1 MAVTLQQLAYFVALA
16 DVGSFI
22 RAADAVGVA
31 QPTLSRQL
39 RSLERDLGAPLVDRG
54 ARPGLSLTPAGE
66 AVLPLARRIL
76 ADMDSARTA
85 VAELIG
91 LRAGRVRVGATPS
104 LCIGVLAD
112 VLRAFRARYPEVR
125 LELVEDGS
133 QPLVRGLGRGELDL
147 ALVIVPAAGLDP
159 GLSVTPLLRERLSV
173 ASAAPATDSGMQDG
187 PDAGSS
193 AGRRSPDAGRSG
205 RRARDRPE
213 GEHPGAGRRPMTV
226 VELSRRPLVVPREG
240 YDLREATL
248 RAYAE
253 AGVTPRFAVEGGE
266 MDAVLRLVEA
276 GVGVAVV
283 PDLVFAG
290 RPRLRR
296 RALTPPLYRT
306 VALARRSDLAPTHA
320 VQAFGDTLLGFL
332 GELSA
337 AGGLP
342 GDVQVLW
349 RPAEGCASHLYSSV
363 GGSEP
368 SSSSSAPCAA
378 SASRT
383 TRYATPPP

>member
-1 MAVTLQQLAYFVALA
+1 MTLQQLAYFVAVA
-16 DVGSFI
+16 DVGSFT
-22 RAADAVGVA
+22 RAADTVGVA

-39 RSLERDLGAPLVDRG
+39 RVLEQELGAPLVDRG
-54 ARPGLSLTPAGE
+54 SRDGLVLTPAGE

-91 LRAGRVRVGATPS
+91 LQSGRVRVGATPS

-112 VLRAFRARYPEVR
+112 VLRVFLGRHPDVR

-133 QPLVRGLGRGELDL
+133 QPLVRALARGELDL

-173 ASAAPATDSGMQDG
+173 ASAADG
-187 PDAGSS
+187 RTP
-193 AGRRSPDAGRSG
+193 
-205 RRARDRPE
+205 
-213 GEHPGAGRRPMTV
+213 AGRRPMTV
-226 VELSRRPLVVPREG
+226 AELSRQPVVVPREG
-240 YDLREATL
+240 YDLREVTL

-276 GVGVAVV
+276 GAGVAVV

-290 RPRLRR
+290 RPGLRR
-296 RALTPPLYRT
+296 TALTPPLYRT

-320 VQAFGDTLLGFL
+320 VQAFCDTLLRFL

-337 AGGLP
+337 GNGLP

-349 RPAEGCASHLYSSV
+349 RPGAGPTVAPPSADQDQQLGAKSRRSDRKTRQPGDH
-363 GGSEP
+363 GG
-368 SSSSSAPCAA
+368 
-378 SASRT
+378 
-383 TRYATPPP
+383 